1 MSKLKKIS
9 HIILA
14 LFLAALAGGLV
25 WYYIN
30 ANSPSVKVV
39 VASKNLPIGTVL
51 GSQNVTVKTYP
62 ASVVPQDAQTS
73 MDSVAGKTVVSGK
86 IFSGE
91 VIRKGHIAA
100 DTGSLKAALASIAP
114 GREAMDLPAET
125 SAELRGVKVGDKVN
139 VYTEVTVDKDTTVV
153 DCIAREAIVIDT
165 PQSGSGE
172 SSLASV
178 GSEGGKGA
186 YVIAF
191 TPAEAKLIADGIVRG
206 KKFSV
211 ALLPAR
217 G

>member
-1 MSKLKKIS
+1 MLKLKKIS

-14 LFLAALAGGLV
+14 LFLAILAGGLV

-73 MDSVAGKTVVSGK
+73 LDSVVGKTVVSGK
-86 IFSGE
+86 IFSGD
-91 VIRKGHIAA
+91 VIRTGHVAA
-100 DTGSLKAALASIAP
+100 DTGSLKAALVSIAP
-114 GREAMDLPAET
+114 GREAIDLPAET
-125 SAELRGVKVGDKVN
+125 SAGLRGIKVGDKVN
-139 VYTEVTVDKDTTVV
+139 VYTEVTIEKDTTVV
-153 DCIAREAIVIDT
+153 DCVAREAIVIDT

-172 SSLASV
+172 SSLSSVASG
-178 GSEGGKGA
+178 GSKSA

-191 TPAEAKLIADGIVRG
+191 TPAEAKLVADGIVRG

-211 ALLPAR
+211 SLLPAR